1 MEHKYFAAVYED
13 DMNDVLRKADVIAT
27 YDAVRE
33 DKDGKYSNT
42 VMYHLGF
49 DFHLLKEIRD
59 ARINLDYTNDDGDGY
74 YINSGKLTDKNV
86 KVDLSA
92 FIKGELQ
99 RSKAFSKAMA
109 LRDKFA
115 DMSGE
120 RGVLDY
126 KSDIPVP
133 LIGFKSKVAYDKN
146 IDLVLPFRER
156 VVKTSDS
163 RLPIIVY
170 LHDEKAFGMNN
181 IAQMPEAG
189 YMLDAIKKSKR
200 EHIAI
205 VPHALVPFGT
215 RTDDGI
221 KANAMTKLLD
231 ETLDY
236 AVAKLGGDKNKI
248 YIVGTGIGAVG
259 AIRALTVEPKRY
271 AGAVLAFGI
280 EEAANIS
287 AFKDMNIE
295 VVAADNDDKYLQD
308 DFEDFVA
315 EAKENGV
322 DIRYTVFENSD
333 HKAYKNYYKDGGFI
347 SRLLGD
353 DASMPDSVNG
363 EDKTQDASENVG
375 ETIQETK
382 QDAGD
387 GANSNSENDETAN
400 LNAEDNIDVAAH
412 ESESALEPCGEDV
425 SETSDNEIQE
435 KGASA
440 EDAEKEETETEPV
453 E

>member
-1 MEHKYFAAVYED
+1 M
-13 DMNDVLRKADVIAT
+13 
-27 YDAVRE
+27 
-33 DKDGKYSNT
+33 
-42 VMYHLGF
+42 
-49 DFHLLKEIRD
+49 
-59 ARINLDYTNDDGDGY
+59 
-74 YINSGKLTDKNV
+74 
-86 KVDLSA
+86 
-92 FIKGELQ
+92 
-99 RSKAFSKAMA
+99 
-109 LRDKFA
+109 
-115 DMSGE
+115 
-120 RGVLDY
+120 
-126 KSDIPVP
+126 
-133 LIGFKSKVAYDKN
+133 
-146 IDLVLPFRER
+146 
-156 VVKTSDS
+156 
-163 RLPIIVY
+163 
-170 LHDEKAFGMNN
+170 
-181 IAQMPEAG
+181 
-189 YMLDAIKKSKR
+189 
-200 EHIAI
+200 
-205 VPHALVPFGT
+205 PHALVPFGT

-353 DASMPDSVNG
+353 GASMPDSVNS
-363 EDKTQDASENVG
+363 EDKNQDASETVG
-375 ETIQETK
+375 EIIEETK
-382 QDAGD
+382 QYAVDD
-387 GANSNSENDETAN
+387 LNSNSENEETAN

-412 ESESALEPCGEDV
+412 ESESALEPCGEDA
-425 SETSDNEIQE
+425 SEISDSDIQE

-440 EDAEKEETETEPV
+440 QYTEKEETKTEPV